1 MPRAK
6 DVKLYRT
13 FVRGLITEAGYLT
26 YPEDSSSDELNTI
39 PSRKGNRTRRFGID
53 FEDNYELNNLI
64 TSGSDTIQEYVW
76 KAVDNVSTDNFLC
89 LQIGTTIYFFS
100 LEANPVSDSP
110 KAFTV
115 NLLDYIASGAS
126 TSKVQINAVEFTSGK
141 GYLFIVHP
149 YVEPLVVEYDSVTDT
164 ITVTKVVVQ
173 IRDFEGLNDGLAN
186 DQEPTTLS
194 KEHHYNLLNQGWGL
208 PGTPVPGG
216 IVADNPPVYYDPYS
230 GGGYTYNP
238 RENDGPIP

>member
-39 PSRKGNRTRRFGID
+39 PTRKGNRTRRFGID
-53 FEDNYELNNLI
+53 FEDNFQYVNLV
-64 TSGSDTIQEYVW
+64 TSENDSIKEFIW
-76 KAVDNVSTDNFLC
+76 KAADNKATQNFLC
-89 LQIGTTIYFFS
+89 LQVGTTIHFFS
-100 LEANPVSDSP
+100 LEENPVSDSY
-110 KAFTV
+110 KTFTV
-115 NLLDYIASGAS
+115 DLLSYTASGAS
-126 TSKVQINAVEFTSGK
+126 TSDVQQNNVEFSSGK
-141 GYLFIVHP
+141 GFLFIVHP
-149 YVEPLVVEYDSVTDT
+149 YVEPLVVDYSSETDS

-186 DQEPTTLS
+186 DEEPGTLT

-216 IVADNPPVYYDPYS
+216 IVTDNPPEYQNPYDGSRNPYS
-230 GGGYTYNP
+230 P
-238 RENDGPIP
+238 RYEQEF

>member
-39 PSRKGNRTRRFGID
+39 PTRKGNRTRRFGIEY
-53 FEDNYELNNLI
+53 EDGRTLVPIVN
-64 TSGSDTIQEYVW
+64 SGNEVMKEFVW
-76 KAVDNVSTDNFLC
+76 KAVDNIAFKNFLC
-89 LQIGTTIYFFS
+89 IQIGTVIHFFS
-100 LEANPVSDSP
+100 LDANPVSDSYMP
-110 KAFTV
+110 WTV
-115 NLLDYIASGAS
+115 DLLEHISAGS
-126 TSKVQINAVEFTSGK
+126 TVAQVQQNTVEFASGK

-149 YVEPLVVEYDSVTDT
+149 YVEPLVVDYNSETSEP
-164 ITVTKVVVQ
+164 TVTKVVIQ

-186 DQEPTTLS
+186 DQEPSNLS

-208 PGTPVPGG
+208 PGTTVPGG
-216 IVADNPPVYYDPYS
+216 VTTDQPPFYQNPFDGV
-230 GGGYTYNP
+230 GKKYNP
-238 RENDGPIP
+238 TNDEVEP

>member
-39 PSRKGNRTRRFGID
+39 PTRKGNRTRRFGID
-53 FEDNYELNNLI
+53 FEDNYEYVNLV
-64 TSGSDTIQEYVW
+64 TSENDSIKEFIW
-76 KAVDNVSTDNFLC
+76 KAADNVAAQNFLC
-89 LQIGTTIYFFS
+89 LQIGTTIHFFS
-100 LEANPVSDSP
+100 LEANPVSDSY
-110 KAFTV
+110 KAFTI
-115 NLLDYIASGAS
+115 NLLTYAANGAS
-126 TSKVQINAVEFTSGK
+126 TPQVQMNNVEFSSGK

-149 YVEPLVVEYDSVTDT
+149 YVEPLVVEYNSETDT

-186 DQEPTTLS
+186 DEEPSTLS

-216 IVADNPPVYYDPYS
+216 VTTDNPPEYQNPYDGDRNP
-230 GGGYTYNP
+230 YNP
-238 RENDGPIP
+238 RAPQEV

>member
-1 MPRAK
+1 MARAK

-39 PSRKGNRTRRFGID
+39 PTRKGNRTRRFGID
-53 FEDNYELNNLI
+53 FEDDYQTVSLVTDENDSVKEF
-64 TSGSDTIQEYVW
+64 VW
-76 KAVDNVSTDNFLC
+76 KAVSNIATENFLC
-89 LQIGTTIYFFS
+89 LQIGTIIHFFS
-100 LEANPVSDSP
+100 LEENPVSDSY
-110 KAFTV
+110 KTFTI

-126 TSKVQINAVEFTSGK
+126 SSQVQTNNVEMSSGK

-149 YVEPLVVEYDSVTDT
+149 YVEPLVVEYHKDTDT
-164 ITVTKVVVQ
+164 ISVVKVIVQ
-173 IRDFEGLNDGLAN
+173 VRDFEGLNDGLAN

-208 PGTPVPGG
+208 PGTSVPGG
-216 IVADNPPVYYDPYS
+216 ITVPNPPVYYNPYS
-230 GGGYTYNP
+230 GGGIPYNP
-238 RENDGPIP
+238 RGDEVEP